1 MKQLV
6 KRRNRLPSRF
16 ERRATGLSPPK
27 ASMLSKYSFRRLSGN
42 ERDCSPDS
50 SSEGSCGLA
59 EQRDGRS
66 HPRVYIHVGNAAR
79 PEKFSRLGG
88 LLLWPRTLK
97 MPKVGGAGESRSIF
111 APRFGLAW
119 GWVAPNF
126 NSDARVSSGPVGSAP
141 KRVRIP
147 DPHANA
153 IGL

>member
-97 MPKVGGAGESRSIF
+97 MPKLV
-111 APRFGLAW
+111 
-119 GWVAPNF
+119 
-126 NSDARVSSGPVGSAP
+126 GPVRFELTIACALS
-141 KRVRIP
+141 KVW
-147 DPHANA
+147 
-153 IGL
+153 